1 MRVGTISNFVA
12 DPSRSSTFKSFACL
26 LFFFF
31 FFRQQ
36 FSSSLV
42 QTHSE
47 NPGSEESSGIFVV
60 GSLEEVGIF

>member
-26 LFFFF
+26 LFF